1 MITFSGVSL
10 GRTLNGIS
18 FAFDGISLCIVSRD
32 IKEAKAVT
40 DLICGIRRQSEGGV
54 LVKCPFVPTVSS
66 QLPMHLTVKELLD
79 SVCLAGG
86 SVLSSYSHELSA
98 DMLDR
103 TVRSLTPLDRARAAV
118 SVLFACESDAV
129 IADGIGYGL
138 LKNERQ
144 EVLSDLLSAGK
155 ETKTAVIYTTDS
167 AAEMEKSEYTLVIH
181 EGKTLFFG
189 KSGELV
195 KKATEPSPIEVRVMG
210 ERAKAEAFFDGMGVK
225 VEDGVKKNVV
235 KATLDA
241 TTDVDALKRKLRSIG
256 LSLLDVRSENSVL
269 ADIYKALQKTD
280 GDLDEQ
286 YEDYKE
292 EHAAPRKLELSDF
305 AFNRDEDEEEE
316 E

>member
-1 MITFSGVSL
+1 
-10 GRTLNGIS
+10 
-18 FAFDGISLCIVSRD
+18 
-32 IKEAKAVT
+32 
-40 DLICGIRRQSEGGV
+40 
-54 LVKCPFVPTVSS
+54 
-66 QLPMHLTVKELLD
+66 MHLTVKELLD
-79 SVCLAGG
+79 SICLAGG

-129 IADGIGYGL
+129 IADGIVYGL

-189 KSGELV
+189 KRGELV